1 MKNYEFDKSN
11 FSFKK
16 VHRSFVNLL
25 KNVVNVVL
33 ISACIAL
40 VTYFI
45 LSTFIKTDTEKRLA
59 RENNMYE
66 KVYAQMQ
73 EREQLIGDA
82 VSALQ
87 YKDNQIYN
95 EIFSADAPE
104 MDPGSALGFLASS
117 DTLPSSDIV
126 QYSKEKSD
134 ALMESAARIEN
145 ILSSVQD
152 HCVQASDSLPPLS
165 SPLKDLSYAQ
175 VAASVGEKVNP
186 FYKVPLE
193 HNGLDII
200 AVQGEPVYAT
210 ASGYVSDVITSRKG
224 QGNVVEITHPG
235 GYITRYAHLSD
246 IQVRKGVQVRK
257 GACVGYV
264 GISGN
269 SFAPH
274 LHYEVI
280 KDGQYMDPVNFLF
293 ASVSPSE
300 YLNMMY
306 MSVNTGQS
314 MD

>member
-16 VHRSFVNLL
+16 VHRSFLNLL

-33 ISACIAL
+33 ISACVAL

-45 LSTFIKTDTEKRLA
+45 LSIFIRTDTEKRLA

-66 KVYAQMQ
+66 KVYDQML

-87 YKDNQIYN
+87 YKDNQIYR
-95 EIFSADAPE
+95 EIFSTDAPG
-104 MDPGSALGFLASS
+104 MDPVNSLGFLASS
-117 DTLPSSDIV
+117 DSLPSRDIV
-126 QYSKEKSD
+126 QYSKDKSD
-134 ALMESAARIEN
+134 ALMEAAARIES

-152 HCVQASDSLPPLS
+152 RCLEDTKTLPPLS
-165 SPLKDLSYAQ
+165 SPLKNISYAQ

-186 FYKVPLE
+186 FYKVPIE

-210 ASGYVSDVITSRKG
+210 ASGYVSDVINSRKG

-235 GYITRYAHLSD
+235 GYKTRYAHLSD
-246 IQVRKGVQVRK
+246 IQVREGVQVRK

-274 LHYEVI
+274 LHYEII
-280 KDGQYMDPVNFLF
+280 KDGEYLDPVNFLF
-293 ASVSPSE
+293 ASVTPDE

>member
-1 MKNYEFDKSN
+1 MKNYEFDNRS

-25 KNVVNVVL
+25 KNVVRVVL
-33 ISACIAL
+33 TSAVIAL

-45 LSTFIKTDTEKRLA
+45 LSLFIKTDTEKRLA

-87 YKDNQIYN
+87 YKDNQIYRD
-95 EIFSADAPE
+95 IFNTDAPG
-104 MDPGSALGFLASS
+104 MDPGSSLGFLASS
-117 DTLPSSDIV
+117 DSLPNSDIV
-126 QYSKEKSD
+126 QYSKDKSN
-134 ALMESAARIEN
+134 ALLESAARIESL
-145 ILSSVQD
+145 LSSIQDRCVQD
-152 HCVQASDSLPPLS
+152 SDSLPPLS
-165 SPLKDLSYAQ
+165 SPLKTLSYAQ

-186 FYKVPLE
+186 FYKVPLD

-224 QGNVVEITHPG
+224 QGNVVEITHPS
-235 GYITRYAHLSD
+235 GYVTRYAHLSD
-246 IQVRKGVQVRK
+246 IQVVQVRK

-274 LHYEVI
+274 LHYEII
-280 KDGQYMDPVNFLF
+280 KDGEYQDPVNFLF
-293 ASVSPSE
+293 ASVTPDD

>member
-16 VHRSFVNLL
+16 VHRSFLNLL

-33 ISACIAL
+33 ISACVAL

-45 LSTFIKTDTEKRLA
+45 LSTFIRTDTEKRLA

-66 KVYAQMQ
+66 KVYEQMQ

-87 YKDNQIYN
+87 YKDNQIYR
-95 EIFSADAPE
+95 EIFSADAPG
-104 MDPGSALGFLASS
+104 MDPVNTIGFLASS
-117 DTLPSSDIV
+117 DSIPNRDIV
-126 QYSKEKSD
+126 QYSKDKSD
-134 ALMESAARIEN
+134 ALMESAAHIESL
-145 ILSSVQD
+145 LSSIQD
-152 HCVQASDSLPPLS
+152 RCMEDASTLPPLS
-165 SPLKDLSYAQ
+165 SPLKEMSYAQ

-186 FYKVPLE
+186 FYKVPIE

-210 ASGYVSDVITSRKG
+210 ASGYVSDVINSRKG

-235 GYITRYAHLSD
+235 GYKTRYAHLAD

-257 GACVGYV
+257 GAYVGYV

-274 LHYEVI
+274 LHYEII
-280 KDGQYMDPVNFLF
+280 KDGEYLDPVNFLF
-293 ASVSPSE
+293 ASVTPDE

>member
-1 MKNYEFDKSN
+1 MNIL
-11 FSFKK
+11 
-16 VHRSFVNLL
+16 R
-25 KNVVNVVL
+25 NVVNVIL
-33 ISACIAL
+33 ISACVAL

-45 LSTFIKTDTEKRLA
+45 LSLFIRTDTEKRLA

-66 KVYAQMQ
+66 KVYSQMLD
-73 EREQLIGDA
+73 REQLIGDA

-87 YKDNQIYN
+87 YKDNEIYRQIFN
-95 EIFSADAPE
+95 SDAPG
-104 MDPGSALGFLASS
+104 MDPVGAVGFLASS
-117 DTLPSSDIV
+117 DSLPERDIV
-126 QYSKEKSD
+126 QYSKEKAD
-134 ALMESAARIEN
+134 GLMASADQIERRLRE
-145 ILSSVQD
+145 I
-152 HCVQASDSLPPLS
+152 QAMCMQGSDSLPPLS
-165 SPLKDLSYAQ
+165 APLKEMSYAQ
-175 VAASVGEKVNP
+175 VGAALGEKVNP
-186 FYKVPLE
+186 FYKVPIE

-210 ASGYVSDVITSRKG
+210 ASGYVSDVIQSRKG

-235 GYITRYAHLSD
+235 GYVTRYAHLSD

-274 LHYEVI
+274 LHYEIV
-280 KDGQYMDPVNFLF
+280 KDGEYLDPVNFLF
-293 ASVSPSE
+293 ASVSPDE

>member
-1 MKNYEFDKSN
+1 MKNYEFDRSS

-16 VHRSFVNLL
+16 VHRSFVNLFR
-25 KNVVNVVL
+25 NVLNVVL
-33 ISACIAL
+33 ISAVIAL

-45 LSTFIKTDTEKRLA
+45 LSIFIKTDTEKRLA

-73 EREQLIGDA
+73 EREQMIGDA
-82 VSALQ
+82 VFALQ
-87 YKDNQIYN
+87 YKDNQIYHD
-95 EIFSADAPE
+95 IFNTDAPG
-104 MDPGSALGFLASS
+104 MDPGSELGFLASS
-117 DTLPSSDIV
+117 DSLPNRDIV
-126 QYSKEKSD
+126 QYSKDKSD
-134 ALMESAARIEN
+134 ALLETAARIEN
-145 ILSSVQD
+145 LLSSIQD
-152 HCVQASDSLPPLS
+152 RCVQGSDSLPPLS
-165 SPLKDLSYAQ
+165 APLKSLSYAQ

-193 HNGLDII
+193 HTGLDII

-235 GYITRYAHLSD
+235 GYVTRYAHLSD

-280 KDGQYMDPVNFLF
+280 RDGEYLDPVNFLF
-293 ASVSPSE
+293 ASVSPDE

>member
-1 MKNYEFDKSN
+1 MKNYEFDRSN
-11 FSFKK
+11 FSFRK

-25 KNVVNVVL
+25 RNVVNVVL
-33 ISACIAL
+33 VSSCVAL

-45 LSTFIKTDTEKRLA
+45 LSIFIRTDTEKRLA
-59 RENNMYE
+59 RENSMYQ
-66 KVYAQMQ
+66 KVYSQMQ
-73 EREQLIGDA
+73 ERERLIGDA
-82 VSALQ
+82 VSSLQ
-87 YKDNQIYN
+87 YKDNEIYRQIFN
-95 EIFSADAPE
+95 ADAPG
-104 MDPGSALGFLASS
+104 MDPVGALGFLAGS
-117 DTLPSSDIV
+117 DSIPNRDIV
-126 QYSKEKSD
+126 RYSSEKAD
-134 ALMESAARIEN
+134 NLMAAASRIEARLRA
-145 ILSSVQD
+145 IQETCVSV
-152 HCVQASDSLPPLS
+152 ADSLPPLS
-165 SPLKDLSYAQ
+165 APLKDMSYAQ
-175 VAASVGEKVNP
+175 VGATVGEKVNP
-186 FYKVPLE
+186 FYKVPIE

-200 AVQGEPVYAT
+200 AVQGEPVYAA

-235 GYITRYAHLSD
+235 GYVTRYAHLSD

-274 LHYEVI
+274 LHYEVVR
-280 KDGQYMDPVNFLF
+280 DGKYLDPVNFLF
-293 ASVSPSE
+293 ASVSPDD

>member
-1 MKNYEFDKSN
+1 MKNYEFDRSN

-16 VHRSFVNLL
+16 VHRSFLNLL
-25 KNVVNVVL
+25 RNVINIVL
-33 ISACIAL
+33 ISACVAL

-45 LSTFIKTDTEKRLA
+45 LSTFIRTDTEKRLA

-66 KVYAQMQ
+66 KVYDQML

-87 YKDNQIYN
+87 YKDNQIYR
-95 EIFSADAPE
+95 EIFSADAPG
-104 MDPGSALGFLASS
+104 MDPVSAMGFLASS
-117 DTLPSSDIV
+117 DTLPNRDIV
-126 QYSKEKSD
+126 QYSKDKSD
-134 ALMESAARIEN
+134 ALMESAARIES
-145 ILSSVQD
+145 ILSAVQD
-152 HCVQASDSLPPLS
+152 RCVQASDSLPPLC
-165 SPLKDLSYAQ
+165 SPLKEMSYAQ

-210 ASGYVSDVITSRKG
+210 ASGYVSDVINSRKG

-235 GYITRYAHLSD
+235 GYKTRYAHLAD

-274 LHYEVI
+274 LHYEIV
-280 KDGQYMDPVNFLF
+280 KDGEYLDPVNFLF
-293 ASVSPSE
+293 ASVTPDE